1 MDLKN
6 MKSDLAPKSAEHII
20 RLVLGTLMVAGGI
33 LSAILHYIIGV
44 GHPWALHELILVLAL
59 TFGGMGFL
67 FTKTALELLKAVP
80 LPFGKK

>member
-1 MDLKN
+1 MNLQDV
-6 MKSDLAPKSAEHII
+6 KSDLAPKSAEHIV
-20 RLVLGTLMVAGGI
+20 RMVLGCLMVAGGI
-33 LSAILHYIIGV
+33 TSAILHYIV
-44 GHPWALHELILVLAL
+44 GLGQPWALHELILVLAL